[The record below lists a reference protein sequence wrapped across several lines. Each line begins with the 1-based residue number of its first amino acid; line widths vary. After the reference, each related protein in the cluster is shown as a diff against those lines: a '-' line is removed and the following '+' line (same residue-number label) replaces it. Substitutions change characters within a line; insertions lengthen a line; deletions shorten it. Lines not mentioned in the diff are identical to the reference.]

1 MTEVY
6 RIPRVEIAAQ
16 IALGENQVRVVR
28 LFLGT
33 AAEAHPGP
41 ERPSDL
47 LNRPNPFMPALERGQ
62 VVFFNLE
69 AVHVIT
75 VAADLEFATSD
86 TTWLDVALQQQTH
99 RRVQVGLRGGTVVR
113 GDLTYHLPEGN
124 RRVQDFLNGTE
135 RFFALQD
142 GDMARFVNRQ
152 QVVWLT
158 TD

>member
-1 MTEVY
+1 MTDVY

-16 IALGENQVRVVR
+16 VALGENQVRVVR

-33 AAEAHPGP
+33 SAETHPGP

-47 LNRPNPFMPALERGQ
+47 LNRPSSFMPALERGR
-62 VVFFNLE
+62 VVFLNLD
-69 AVHVIT
+69 AVQVIT
-75 VAADLEFATSD
+75 VAADLEFATD
-86 TTWLDVALQQQTH
+86 DMNWLDTALQQQTH
-99 RRVQVGLRGGTVVR
+99 RRVQIGLRGGTVVR
-113 GDLTYHLPEGN
+113 GDLTYLLPEGN
-124 RRVQDFLNGTE
+124 RRVQDYLNGTE
-135 RFFALQD
+135 RFFAVRD